1 MCVVVVV
8 GNLVKW
14 KFSEIKKHKRI
25 PRLPEVEKKNDW
37 LSRTED
43 IT

>member
-1 MCVVVVV
+1 MEV
-8 GNLVKW
+8 
-14 KFSEIKKHKRI
+14 FRDKKHKRI